1 MSLLKSVG
9 SVVLKIVGLWPK
21 VAPLVAMAIPGA
33 SEIGGI
39 ANILFSTEQL
49 FTSAFGPGAKK
60 GSDKLRAATPQV
72 AQLIQAS
79 SMFQGKA
86 IKDEALAEKAFTA
99 ITSDFADL
107 LNAYGE

>member
-1 MSLLKSVG
+1 MSWLKSVG
-9 SVVLKIVGLWPK
+9 AIALKIVGLWPK
-21 VAPLVAMAIPGA
+21 VAPLVAMAIPGG

-39 ANILFSTEQL
+39 VNILLSTEQL
-49 FTSAFGPGAKK
+49 FTSAYGANAKK
-60 GSDKLRAATPQV
+60 GSDKLRAAAPQV

-79 SMFQGKA
+79 AMFQGKA

>member
-1 MSLLKSVG
+1 MSWLKSVG
-9 SVVLKIVGLWPK
+9 SVVLKIVGIWK
-21 VAPLVAMAIPGA
+21 TAAPLVTALIPGG

-39 ANILFSTEQL
+39 VNILFSTEQL
-49 FTSAFGPGAKK
+49 FASAFGPDAKK
-60 GSDKLRAATPQV
+60 GSDKLRAAAPQV

-79 SMFQGKA
+79 SMFQGKVV
-86 IKDEALAEKAFTA
+86 KDEALAEKAFTA